1 MSELKHRIDELIDN
15 RYQVRK
21 IMGSGAFGTV
31 YGCRD
36 TELDVPVAVKE
47 LHVLDPDERAI
58 ALQQFRAEAQHLS
71 RLRHPNIVS
80 GHYEPVNG
88 QWHVCPICGLNWPQ
102 QSASDNNPT
111 SGVLNPQSETCPVHG
126 AELIEIKS
134 RYYLVMEYIAG
145 PDLLQLMERRGGK
158 LGEEEATLYGQHIA
172 AALAHIH
179 ARDLVHRDIK
189 PENIRLRPN
198 ADKTAE
204 AVLLDF
210 GIATQGHAAVGD
222 AYGTRAQRH
231 TQGGGTVGYAPES
244 PAERRNP
251 DARSDI
257 HAWGMTW
264 YHLLSG
270 LDPTEPD
277 ELRRMR
283 VHRLSGFRPELGDGW
298 DDLIA
303 ECIDPEPSQ
312 RPQDGAQL
320 LERLDELD
328 EPETVVLAPVA
339 APDLAPVSVQK
350 QAQAHAHAQAAPV
363 IEPMVF
369 RSGHAASTVGELVWL
384 LDSYQREGIGR
395 LFNGDIERFLQSL
408 AESELARRA
417 SQIRVQY
424 GARQAQGLETF
435 IAATGLL
442 ARPQLDVR
450 PARLDFGMVPREG
463 KKTINLD
470 LTNGGRGHL
479 FGMIKSSLGAVAT
492 PGGWDGNRAR
502 LPVTFDGMRLTPGD
516 YEGELELEG
525 SAGNIRIPFTAKVA
539 GPSWW
544 APFLTVVACGS
555 AGAVTGALARSVP
568 FMYNGAV
575 PGWYVNAL
583 PLERWWPV
591 APILGATLWACGAV
605 WTSVEAM
612 RKRSCG
618 MMMGIGTFGT
628 ILAFCAGVGGLSLIV
643 ELDTILKPVLRPYV
657 GNYAV
662 GGWMAAGA
670 AIGASWGVLRRV
682 GDLFSPRILA
692 VAAGLAAMAALVWLA
707 LQGARIG

>member
-1 MSELKHRIDELIDN
+1 MAELKHRIDELIDN

-36 TELDVPVAVKE
+36 NELDVPVAVKE
-47 LHVLDPDERAI
+47 LHVLDADERAV
-58 ALQQFRAEAQHLS
+58 ALAQFRAEAQHLS

-80 GHYEPVNG
+80 GHYEPVTGN
-88 QWHVCPICGLNWPQ
+88 WHICPVCGLDFSDQTVCP
-102 QSASDNNPT
+102 D
-111 SGVLNPQSETCPVHG
+111 HG
-126 AELIEIKS
+126 AELVEVKS

-145 PDLLQLMERRGGK
+145 PDLLQLMERRGGQ

-198 ADKTAE
+198 ADQSAE

-210 GIATQGHAAVGD
+210 GIATQGQGSVGD

-244 PAERRNP
+244 PTERRNP

-277 ELRRMR
+277 ELRRLR
-283 VHRLSGFRPELGDGW
+283 VHRLSGFRPDLGEVW
-298 DDLIA
+298 DELIA
-303 ECIDPEPSQ
+303 SCVDPEPSQ

-320 LERLDELD
+320 LERLDTIGA
-328 EPETVVLAPVA
+328 PEAARVAPAPVA
-339 APDLAPVSVQK
+339 DAAPVALQT
-350 QAQAHAHAQAAPV
+350 QAQAAPI
-363 IEPMVF
+363 IEPIVF

-384 LDSYQREGIGR
+384 LDSYQSEGIGR

-408 AESELARRA
+408 GEGELARRA
-417 SQIRVQY
+417 AQIRVQQ
-424 GARQAQGLETF
+424 GARPAQGLEMF

-450 PARLDFGMVPREG
+450 PQRLDFGMVPREG

-470 LTNGGRGHL
+470 IGNAGRGHL

-492 PGGWDGNRAR
+492 PGGWDGNRAK
-502 LPVTFDGMRLTPGD
+502 LPVTFDGMRLAAGH

-525 SAGNIRIPFTAKVA
+525 SAGNIRIPFTAQVA

-544 APFLTVVACGS
+544 APFLTVVGCGS

-568 FMYNGAV
+568 WMYDGVV
-575 PGWYVNAL
+575 PGWMTNSL
-583 PLERWWPV
+583 PLESWWPV
-591 APILGATLWACGAV
+591 APLLGATLWACGAV
-605 WTSVEAM
+605 WTSIEAM

-628 ILAFCAGVGGLSLIV
+628 LLAIFAGIGGLSLIV
-643 ELDTILKPVLRPYV
+643 ELDTILKPVFAPHIGR
-657 GNYAV
+657 YAV
-662 GGWMAAGA
+662 GGWMASGA
-670 AIGASWGVLRRV
+670 AIGALFGALRRV
-682 GDLFSPRILA
+682 GDWFSPRILA
-692 VAAGLAAMAALVWLA
+692 VAAGLGAMTGLVWLA
-707 LQGARIG
+707 LQGAMG

>member
-1 MSELKHRIDELIDN
+1 MAELKHRIDELIDN

-21 IMGSGAFGTV
+21 WMGSGAFGTV

-36 TELDVPVAVKE
+36 TELDVLVAVKE
-47 LHVLDPDERAI
+47 LHVLDADERET
-58 ALQQFRAEAQHLS
+58 ALAQFRAEAQHLS

-80 GHYEPVNG
+80 GHYEPVTGN
-88 QWHVCPICGLNWPQ
+88 WHICPICGLSW
-102 QSASDNNPT
+102 SDA
-111 SGVLNPQSETCPVHG
+111 QTCPDHG
-126 AELIEIKS
+126 AVLVEITA

-145 PDLLQLMERRGGK
+145 PDLLQLAERRGGQ
-158 LGEEEATLYGQHIA
+158 LDEEEATLYGQHIA

-198 ADKTAE
+198 ADQTAE

-210 GIATQGHAAVGD
+210 GIATRGQGSTGD

-231 TQGGGTVGYAPES
+231 TQGGGTIGYAPES
-244 PAERRNP
+244 PVERRNP

-283 VHRLSGFRPELGDGW
+283 VHRLSGFRPELGEDW

-303 ECIDPEPSQ
+303 NCIDPEPSQ

-320 LERLDELD
+320 LERLDE
-328 EPETVVLAPVA
+328 VVDLEAAEISAPIAATSPASDSFALQKSA
-339 APDLAPVSVQK
+339 APIVAP
-350 QAQAHAHAQAAPV
+350 
-363 IEPMVF
+363 IVF
-369 RSGHAASTVGELVWL
+369 KSGHAASTVGELVWL
-384 LDSYQREGIGR
+384 LDSYQREGIAR
-395 LFNGDIERFLQSL
+395 LFNGDIERWLQSL
-408 AESELARRA
+408 GETELARHAAR
-417 SQIRVQY
+417 IRVQQ
-424 GARQAQGLETF
+424 GARPAQGLELF

-442 ARPQLDVR
+442 ARPQLQVH
-450 PARLDFGMVPREG
+450 PQRLDFGLVPREG
-463 KKTINLD
+463 KKTIDLD
-470 LTNGGRGHL
+470 IANGGRGHL

-492 PGGWDGNRAR
+492 AGGWDGNRAK
-502 LPVTFDGMRLTPGD
+502 LPVTFDGLRLDPGH
-516 YEGELELEG
+516 YEGEIELDG
-525 SAGNIRIPFTAKVA
+525 SAGNFRIPFTAQVA

-544 APFLTVVACGS
+544 APFLTVVGCGS

-568 FMYNGAV
+568 WMYDSVV
-575 PGWYVNAL
+575 PGWYTTSIAL
-583 PLERWWPV
+583 EKWWPI
-591 APILGATLWACGAV
+591 APLLGATLWACGAV
-605 WTSVEAM
+605 WTSIEAM

-618 MMMGIGTFGT
+618 MMLGIGTFGT
-628 ILAFCAGVGGLSLIV
+628 ILAICAGVGGLSLIN
-643 ELDTILKPVLRPYV
+643 ELDSILKPVFSPYI

-662 GGWMAAGA
+662 GGWMATGA
-670 AIGASWGVLRRV
+670 AIGGAFGALRRAR
-682 GDLFSPRILA
+682 DLFSPRILA
-692 VAAGLAAMAALVWLA
+692 VAAGLGAMAVLVWLA
-707 LQGARIG
+707 LQGAMG

>member
-1 MSELKHRIDELIDN
+1 MAELKHRIDELIDN

-21 IMGSGAFGTV
+21 WMGSGAFGTV

-47 LHVLDPDERAI
+47 LHVLDADERAR
-58 ALQQFRAEAQHLS
+58 ALAQFRAEAQHLS

-88 QWHVCPICGLNWPQ
+88 DWHICPICGLDWPNR
-102 QSASDNNPT
+102 S
-111 SGVLNPQSETCPVHG
+111 VCPDHG
-126 AELIEIKS
+126 ADLIEITA

-158 LGEEEATLYGQHIA
+158 LGEQEATLYGQHIA

-210 GIATQGHAAVGD
+210 GIATQGRGTVGD
-222 AYGTRAQRH
+222 AYGTQAQRH
-231 TQGGGTVGYAPES
+231 TQGGGTIGYAPES
-244 PAERRNP
+244 PTERRNP

-277 ELRRMR
+277 ELRRIR
-283 VHRLSGFRPELGDGW
+283 VHRLSGFRPDLGEDW

-303 ECIDPEPSQ
+303 NCIDPEPSQ
-312 RPQDGAQL
+312 RPQNGAEL
-320 LERLDELD
+320 LERLDAIGELN
-328 EPETVVLAPVA
+328 ESVVLAPVA
-339 APDLAPVSVQK
+339 PATAATSPVSMQK
-350 QAQAHAHAQAAPV
+350 SVPIV
-363 IEPMVF
+363 EPLVF

-384 LDSYQREGIGR
+384 LDSYQREGIQR
-395 LFNGDIERFLQSL
+395 LFAGDVEAFLQRL
-408 AESELARRA
+408 GESELRRRA
-417 SQIRVQY
+417 AQIRAQM
-424 GARQAQGLETF
+424 GARPAQGLETF

-442 ARPQLDVR
+442 ARPQLQVQ
-450 PARLDFGMVPREG
+450 PARLDFGLVPREG

-470 LTNGGRGHL
+470 IVNGGRGHL

-502 LPVTFDGMRLTPGD
+502 LPVTFDGMRLNAGH

-525 SAGNIRIPFTAKVA
+525 SAGNFRIPFTAKVA

-544 APFLTVVACGS
+544 APFLTVVGCGS

-568 FMYNGAV
+568 WMFDGVV
-575 PGWYVNAL
+575 PGWHLNAF
-583 PLERWWPV
+583 PIEQWWPI
-591 APILGATLWACGAV
+591 APLLGATLWACGAV
-605 WTSVEAM
+605 WTSVEAL

-628 ILAFCAGVGGLSLIV
+628 ILAFCAGIGGLSLIV
-643 ELDTILKPVLRPYV
+643 EIDTILRPLFAPHI

-670 AIGASWGVLRRV
+670 AIGSVFGALRRV
-682 GDLFSPRILA
+682 GDLFSARILA
-692 VAAGLAAMAALVWLA
+692 VAGGLGAMAGLVWLA
-707 LQGARIG
+707 LQGAMGG

>member
-1 MSELKHRIDELIDN
+1 MAELKHRIDELIDN

-47 LHVLDPDERAI
+47 LHVIDERERAV
-58 ALQQFRAEAQHLS
+58 ALAQFRSEAQHLS

-88 QWHVCPICGLNWPQ
+88 DWHVCPICGLDWPGQ
-102 QSASDNNPT
+102 T
-111 SGVLNPQSETCPVHG
+111 VCPEHG
-126 AELIEIKS
+126 AQLIEIKS

-145 PDLLQLMERRGGK
+145 PDLLQLAERRGGR
-158 LGEEEATLYGQHIA
+158 LDESEALLYGQQIA

-210 GIATQGHAAVGD
+210 GIATQGGAAVGD

-231 TQGGGTVGYAPES
+231 TQGGGTVGYAPDS
-244 PAERRNP
+244 PTERRNP

-283 VHRLSGFRPELGDGW
+283 IHRLSGFRPDLSEDW

-303 ECIDPEPSQ
+303 DCIDPEPIQ

-320 LERLDELD
+320 LGRLDEIGDD
-328 EPETVVLAPVA
+328 ELAATPLVSVAKAPVQSA
-339 APDLAPVSVQK
+339 VIAQKSSAPIV
-350 QAQAHAHAQAAPV
+350 
-363 IEPMVF
+363 EPIVF
-369 RSGHAASTVGELVWL
+369 KSGHAASTVGELVWL
-384 LDSYQREGIGR
+384 LDAYQREGSGR
-395 LFNGDIERFLQSL
+395 LFSGEIERFLVTL
-408 AESELARRA
+408 GETELAVKA
-417 SQIRVQY
+417 AQIRQRF
-424 GARQAQGLETF
+424 GARQEQGLENF

-442 ARPQLDVR
+442 ALPQLQVR
-450 PARLDFGMVPREG
+450 PARLDFGTIKADG
-463 KKTINLD
+463 KKTIQLEISNI
-470 LTNGGRGHL
+470 GRGHL
-479 FGMIKSSLGAVAT
+479 SGMIRASLGAVST

-502 LPVTFDGMRLTPGD
+502 LPVSFDGMRLSPGH
-516 YEGELELEG
+516 YEGEIDLDG
-525 SAGNIRIPFTAKVA
+525 SAGQTRIPFTAKVA
-539 GPSWW
+539 GPSLWP
-544 APFLTVVACGS
+544 PFLTVVWCGA
-555 AGAVTGALARSVP
+555 AGAASGALSRTVP
-568 FMYNGAV
+568 WMYDGAV
-575 PGWYVNAL
+575 PDWLSSTNQVK
-583 PLERWWPV
+583 WWPI
-591 APILGATLWACGAV
+591 APIFGATLWACAAV
-605 WTSVEAM
+605 WTIVEAT
-612 RKRSCG
+612 RKKSCG
-618 MMMGIGTFGT
+618 MVLGIGVFGT
-628 ILAFCAGVGGLSLIV
+628 ILAVLVAIGGQSLLVQI
-643 ELDTILKPVLRPYV
+643 DTILKPIMKPHV
-657 GNYAV
+657 GNYAA

-670 AIGASWGVLRRV
+670 AIGAGFGALRRV
-682 GDLFSPRILA
+682 GDWFSLRIFGVL
-692 VAAGLAAMAALVWLA
+692 AGLGAMGALVWLA
-707 LQGARIG
+707 LQGAVGR